1 MTGHTGGGA
10 PAINALA
17 ETIDGYI
24 EGRSLVGMKNDLGP
38 RGVFSEVPMPTYG
51 YMGKMSSAI

>member
-1 MTGHTGGGA
+1 MTGHTGVP

-24 EGRSLVGMKNDLGP
+24 EGRSLVGMENGIGS
-38 RGVFSEVPMPTYG
+38 RGVVSEVPLPTYG
-51 YMGKMSSAI
+51 YMGKMSSTI